1 MSTALGAPLP
11 GSWPVAPLKHVTSML
26 NRGSAPDYVDSGP
39 VRAISQAANQA
50 SGLNWSRTRFHNF
63 SGNPKSLKG
72 HLRPNDVLINSTG
85 TGTLGRVGYFTGSP
99 DGIPCM
105 ADSHVTVARAKT
117 GELDARFSYYWLSSR
132 PFQDYIFSALVV
144 GATSQIELN
153 RDRLGDAPVPL
164 PPLAEQRR
172 IADFLDAETAR
183 IDALAI
189 TRDAQ
194 LSALGERELAV
205 IGHMLSGG
213 ATSQGGQATGWQW
226 LPYIPAS
233 WSVGPVYA
241 YYSTELGK
249 MLNPQRAS
257 GDNQRPYLRNA
268 NVHWYEI
275 DTADMATMNFE
286 TSEAR
291 RYSVTA
297 GDLLVCEG
305 GAGVAEAAVW
315 DGRIEE
321 CYFQKSLHR
330 VRQAAA
336 IPVEWLMYWLRF
348 AKACGV
354 FDAGGNLAT
363 IPHLT
368 GEQLRQYR
376 IPIPADSET
385 LIRETGRNID
395 TLAKAR
401 ALLDRANTK
410 LAERRQSLIT
420 AAVTGQ
426 FDVSTARGR
435 NVTDGVTA

>member
-132 PFQDYIFSALVV
+132 PFQDYISSALVV

-183 IDALAI
+183 MSTLRDSLHRFDRDVRERERAVLA
-189 TRDAQ
+189 AQ
-194 LSALGERELAV
+194 LNADAHNVWDELPSDWRWTPLMHLTDPLRQIMYGIVLPGPNVPEGVPIVKGGDVAANRLSLKSLNRTTREIEAGYARSRLRGGDLVIAIRGSVGELAV
-205 IGHMLSGG
+205 VPDELTGANLTQDAARISIDTSVHARWLRLVLESPVMTHQIQRRVTG
-213 ATSQGGQATGWQW
+213 ATIKGINIWDLKRVLVPTPGKATQVA
-226 LPYIPAS
+226 LARTVS
-233 WSVGPVYA
+233 
-241 YYSTELGK
+241 
-249 MLNPQRAS
+249 RAIQTHE
-257 GDNQRPYLRNA
+257 DLRSR
-268 NVHWYEI
+268 V
-275 DTADMATMNFE
+275 
-286 TSEAR
+286 AR
-291 RYSVTA
+291 HER
-297 GDLLVCEG
+297 L
-305 GAGVAEAAVW
+305 
-315 DGRIEE
+315 
-321 CYFQKSLHR
+321 
-330 VRQAAA
+330 
-336 IPVEWLMYWLRF
+336 
-348 AKACGV
+348 
-354 FDAGGNLAT
+354 
-363 IPHLT
+363 
-368 GEQLRQYR
+368 
-376 IPIPADSET
+376 
-385 LIRETGRNID
+385 
-395 TLAKAR
+395 
-401 ALLDRANTK
+401 

-426 FDVSTARGR
+426 FDVSTASGR
-435 NVTDGVTA
+435 NVTDGVTT

>member
-1 MSTALGAPLP
+1 MTTVRLRHLAQVNPLTPAFDRLSDGDEVTFLPMEAVWP
-11 GSWPVAPLKHVTSML
+11 GSRLDTTRRRTKASVATGYTRFQDGDVLVPKITPTFEAGRSVL
-26 NRGSAPDYVDSGP
+26 
-39 VRAISQAANQA
+39 I
-50 SGLNWSRTRFHNF
+50 SGLL
-63 SGNPKSLKG
+63 GG
-72 HLRPNDVLINSTG
+72 VG
-85 TGTLGRVGYFTGSP
+85 TGTTELHVVRPGPQIDPRFLLYAVSTHSFLKLGQAEMYGVAGQQRVP
-99 DGIPCM
+99 DTFLRNLP
-105 ADSHVTVARAKT
+105 VA
-117 GELDARFSYYWLSSR
+117 
-132 PFQDYIFSALVV
+132 
-144 GATSQIELN
+144 
-153 RDRLGDAPVPL
+153 L
-164 PPLAEQRR
+164 PPLEEQRR

-194 LSALGERELAV
+194 LSTLGERELAV

-226 LPYIPAS
+226 LPYIPES

-330 VRQAAA
+330 VRQAGA

-376 IPIPADSET
+376 IPIPIDSKT

-426 FDVSTARGR
+426 FDVSTASGR